1 MTLSSHVTCYNGC
14 SYKYNLEVC
23 IVQNQY
29 QIFNLISLL
38 AGAFNLVLAMVALG
52 YRRRS
57 PEALYLGLLMLAT
70 SIWSGAIGIQMLQVT
85 IQAARMWLTIRMAG
99 VVMVPVFWL
108 LFALQFSGIK
118 IKSYQKLLLGVIP
131 AVSYVLFL
139 TRGFHTWFISRIQF
153 SEIQG
158 YMIDLSW
165 TLGPLYWIHFV
176 FGYLLMIVGAY
187 FIVQKAIQL
196 RQYYRK
202 QAVVL
207 ALGVLVP
214 LAINFSAYFDLFPK
228 VHVNYDPLGFL
239 FAGLALTYAL
249 SQLRLFDLL
258 PIAQEMLIDS
268 MRDGMLVLDL
278 NHRVVDFNPAAGEI
292 LDTGSEDLIGRSLGG
307 LSPLATPLIEFLDS
321 TTSGQ
326 TEISVGEDEFKTIY
340 LVELN
345 PLNRDGR
352 EVGKLL
358 ILKDITEQRK
368 REHTLWEDASRDHL
382 TGVYNRRYL
391 SEVGSR
397 EFQRAARHGHPL
409 SLILFDLDQ
418 FKQVNDTFGHIAGD
432 ILLKK
437 VAEICRKA
445 TRQEDI
451 LARYGGDEFVV
462 LCLDTDEEGAL
473 NLAERVRTEIASM
486 TVSYQGELLDAT
498 ASLGVTSLQDG
509 EPGSMLDLVRQA
521 DKALYEAK
529 RGGKNRV
536 CSWNKSSLSPVVNS

>member
-1 MTLSSHVTCYNGC
+1 MEY
-14 SYKYNLEVC
+14 
-23 IVQNQY
+23 QY

-38 AGAFNLVLAMVALG
+38 AGAFNLVLALVALR

-70 SIWSGAIGIQMLQVT
+70 SVWSGAIGIQMLQVT
-85 IQAARMWLTIRMAG
+85 IQAARMWLAIRMAG
-99 VVMVPVFWL
+99 VMMVPVFWL
-108 LFALQFSGIK
+108 IFALQFSGIR
-118 IKSYQKLLLGVIP
+118 IKTYQKLLLGVIP
-131 AVSYVLFL
+131 AASYMLFL
-139 TRGFHTWFISRIQF
+139 TRGIQSWYIRRIQF
-153 SEIQG
+153 SEIRG

-176 FGYLLMIVGAY
+176 FSYLLIIAGAY
-187 FIVQKAIQL
+187 FIIQKAIQL
-196 RQYYRK
+196 RRFYRK

-214 LAINFSAYFDLFPK
+214 LAINFSVYFDLFPK

-278 NHRVVDFNPAAGEI
+278 NRRVVDFNPAAREI
-292 LDTGSEDLIGRSLGG
+292 LDTGSDDLIGRPLSG
-307 LSPLATPLIEFLDS
+307 LSPFAPSLIEFLES
-321 TTSGQ
+321 TSSGQ
-326 TEISVGEDEFKTIY
+326 IEIVGSKDESRTIY

-345 PLNRDGR
+345 SLNRDGR
-352 EVGKLL
+352 DVGKLL

-368 REHTLWEDASRDHL
+368 REQSLWEDASRDHL

-391 SEVGSR
+391 SEVGAR
-397 EFQRAARHGHPL
+397 EFQRAARHDHPL
-409 SLILFDLDQ
+409 SLILFDLDH
-418 FKQVNDTFGHIAGD
+418 FKQINDTFGHVAGD

-437 VAEICRKA
+437 VTEICRDA

-451 LARYGGDEFVV
+451 LARYGGDEFVI

-473 NLAERVRTEIASM
+473 NLAERIRTEIAQ
-486 TVSYQGELLDAT
+486 TAVAYQEELLDAT
-498 ASLGVTSLQDG
+498 ASLGVTSLQDDG
-509 EPGSMLDLVRQA
+509 PGSMLELVKQA

-536 CSWNKSSLSPVVNS
+536 CR